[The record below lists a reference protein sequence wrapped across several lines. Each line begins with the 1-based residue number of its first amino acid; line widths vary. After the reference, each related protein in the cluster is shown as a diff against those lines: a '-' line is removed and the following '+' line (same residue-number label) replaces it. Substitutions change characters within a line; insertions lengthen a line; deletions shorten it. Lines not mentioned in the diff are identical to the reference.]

1 MFKKTNKE
9 LTKDVVDICSIM
21 QFHHKW
27 MSEHDRKIDVLTKL
41 TKLLDVENKLYRFK
55 NEKEIEELK
64 KDRDELRDRVEQL
77 EKKLDKLL
85 TNE

>member
-9 LTKDVVDICSIM
+9 LN
-21 QFHHKW
+21 
-27 MSEHDRKIDVLTKL
+27 RKIDALTKL
-41 TKLLDVENKLYRFK
+41 TKILDVERFK